1 MKNAIIHMVYQILR
15 GLSKRRKH
23 ETEFKIKRQTAE
35 LSISAIIFDDSFSA
49 FKYSYL
55 FF

>member
-1 MKNAIIHMVYQILR
+1 MKNAIIHMVYQ
-15 GLSKRRKH
+15 KH